1 MSEPKDITGI
11 LPGQYTGKAI
21 EVHSSVEMNNY
32 QDAANFYQTVK
43 ERLLDVNHWHELA
56 GVISAKFQLIDT
68 EGSEVE
74 RAPQMGDYFKINIPG
89 PGSKDGDGYDWACI
103 EALKEVTDGDDQSIG
118 LRVRPC
124 PNPLGDS
131 QNVAH
136 FYSEEST
143 CNFIIK
149 QEGNSL
155 HARIIDRNV
164 KPNDLAS
171 SLMDKLRDSAVGVG
185 AIIKFSELQWKN
197 LVEGFMKQ
205 NDDLRSSEKK

>member
-1 MSEPKDITGI
+1 MNEQKDITGV

-21 EVHSSVEMNNY
+21 EVQSSVEMTDEQN
-32 QDAANFYQTVK
+32 ARNFYKTVK
-43 ERLLDVNHWHELA
+43 ERLLGVNHWHELA
-56 GVISAKFQLIDT
+56 GVISAKFQLIDA

-74 RAPQMGDYFKINIPG
+74 RSPQIGDYFKIDIPG

-103 EALKEVTDGDDQSIG
+103 EALNEVTDGDDQSIG

-149 QEGNSL
+149 REGKSI

-164 KPNDLAS
+164 KPNDVAS
-171 SLMDKLRDSAVGVG
+171 SLMDKLRDSAVGIG
-185 AIIKFSELQWKN
+185 ALIKFSELQWKN
-197 LVEGFMKQ
+197 LVEGFMKP
-205 NDDLRSSEKK
+205 DDLNSSEKK

>member
-21 EVHSSVEMNNY
+21 EVQSSVEMS
-32 QDAANFYQTVK
+32 DHEEARNFYQTVK
-43 ERLLDVNHWHELA
+43 ERLLDINQWHELA
-56 GVISAKFQLIDT
+56 GVISAKFQLIDAG
-68 EGSEVE
+68 GSEVE
-74 RAPQMGDYFKINIPG
+74 RPAQIGDYFKIDIPG
-89 PGSKDGDGYDWACI
+89 PGSKDGEGFDWACV
-103 EALKEVTDGDDQSIG
+103 EALNEVTDGDDQSIG

-143 CNFIIK
+143 CNFIITR
-149 QEGNSL
+149 EGKSI

-164 KPNDLAS
+164 KPNDVAS
-171 SLMDKLRDSAVGVG
+171 SLMDKLRDSAIGVG
-185 AIIKFSELQWKN
+185 ALIKFSELQWKN

-205 NDDLRSSEKK
+205 